1 MLKKVLSVSL
11 ALIMMFGL
19 TSCSEDDS
27 NVGTDDNQIN
37 TTDNKVTKEE
47 RPFTESNGLI
57 KYFTIEEE
65 NVCLP
70 ETVGEYVRYL
80 EK

>member
-27 NVGTDDNQIN
+27 NVGTDDNQTN
-37 TTDNKVTKEE
+37 TTDNKVTKKD
-47 RPFTESNGLI
+47 RLLNQMD
-57 KYFTIEEE
+57 
-65 NVCLP
+65 
-70 ETVGEYVRYL
+70 
-80 EK
+80 